1 MVDPGQDAPLPQEPL
16 DDVPVVRQLGAE
28 DLDGHLTTPGI
39 CSPVHLPDRSPA
51 DNLVQDVAAQ
61 DLLGHAA
68 SLEDL
73 PHPAARRTR

>member
-16 DDVPVVRQLGAE
+16 HHFPVMRKLGAE
-28 DLDGHLTTPGI
+28 DLDGHLTAPGVR
-39 CSPVHLPDRSPA
+39 SAVHLPDRPPP

-61 DLLGHAA
+61 HLLGHAP

-73 PHPAARRTR
+73 PHPAGRRTR